1 MSAQYSSRMT
11 DPGAQAAS
19 FEEHFA
25 REIVASERLRV
36 GTLAA
41 LVAVLMG
48 FFAALYLRFHGSYF
62 EYFSSERATRSVG
75 LILGG
80 LLAYELVV
88 FRVMGQRMRAGKTLP
103 QPLRYLNALIETS
116 VPSFLILAVARDAN
130 PVQVLQSGVS
140 LLYGVFIVLSTLR
153 LDHRLSLFTGLVTA
167 AEYIA
172 LCVHY
177 AGLELMPGTP
187 FDQPPFYLA
196 KGAIL
201 LLSGLAAGFVAQ
213 QLKRRVGNAWRVL
226 QERQRLREAFGQQ
239 VSPAIVDEL
248 LRQGGD
254 IASRR
259 HTVCVLFMDI
269 RNFTPLVEHKSP
281 EEIVSLQ
288 NAVFGAA
295 VEAVNSHHGII
306 NQFLGDGLM
315 ATFGAPIHTGNDSA
329 NAIAAA
335 HAIVAAIRQLA
346 EERRIPPIRVG
357 VGLHVGEAISGNIG
371 TAQRQQYSITGNVVI
386 LASRIE
392 QLNKDYGS
400 QILVSREVLEAAG
413 QAPPEGSSL
422 GAVHVK
428 GREQPIELFRLA

>member
-1 MSAQYSSRMT
+1 MT
-11 DPGAQAAS
+11 APAAS
-19 FEEHFA
+19 FDEHFA

-41 LVAVLMG
+41 VVAALMA
-48 FFAALYLRFHGSYF
+48 FFAAVFLRYHDVYLENFGSP
-62 EYFSSERATRSVG
+62 RPIRSVG

-88 FRVMGQRMRAGKTLP
+88 FRVMGLRMRARKTLP
-103 QPLRYLNALIETS
+103 QALRYLNALVETS
-116 VPSFLILAVARDAN
+116 VPSFLILVVARDTN
-130 PVQVLQSGVS
+130 PVHTLQSGAA

-153 LDHRLSLFTGLVTA
+153 LDYRISVFTGLVATV
-167 AEYIA
+167 EYIA

-177 AGLELMPGTP
+177 AELALMPGTP
-187 FDQPPFYLA
+187 FDAPPFYLF

-201 LLSGLAAGFVAQ
+201 LLSGLAAGFVAH
-213 QLKRRVGNAWRVL
+213 QLKRRVGNAWRAM
-226 QERQRLREAFGQQ
+226 QERQCMREAFGQQ

-259 HTVCVLFMDI
+259 TTVCVLFMDI
-269 RNFTPLVEHKSP
+269 RGFTPLVEHKPP
-281 EEIVSLQ
+281 EEIVALQ

-295 VEAVNSHHGII
+295 VEVVNAHHGII

-315 ATFGAPIHTGNDSA
+315 ATFGAPIRTGRDCA
-329 NAIAAA
+329 NGIAAA
-335 HAIVAAIRQLA
+335 HAMLEAVRALAASG
-346 EERRIPPIRVG
+346 RIPPLRIG
-357 VGLHVGEAISGNIG
+357 IGLHAGEAISGNIG
-371 TAQRQQYSITGNVVI
+371 SAQRQQYSITGNVVI

-400 QILVSREVLEAAG
+400 QILVSREVLEHAG
-413 QAPPEGSSL
+413 GVPPGAEPL
-422 GAVHVK
+422 GPVRVK
-428 GREQPIELFRLA
+428 GHEQPIELFRLA

>member
-1 MSAQYSSRMT
+1 MT
-11 DPGAQAAS
+11 APGAPAAS

-36 GTLAA
+36 GTLATLIA
-41 LVAVLMG
+41 LLMG

-62 EYFSSERATRSVG
+62 EYFSSERATRSVA

-88 FRVMGQRMRAGKTLP
+88 FRVIGARLRRGRALP
-103 QPLRYLNALIETS
+103 QPLRYLSALVETS
-116 VPSFLILAVARDAN
+116 APTFLILAVSRDAN
-130 PVQVLQSGVS
+130 PGHVLQSGVV

-153 LDHRLSLFTGLVTA
+153 LDYRLSVFTGMVATV
-167 AEYIA
+167 EYML

-177 AGLELMPGTP
+177 AELQLMPGTP
-187 FDQPPFYLA
+187 FDSPPFYLA

-201 LLSGLAAGFVAQ
+201 LLSGLAAGFVAH
-213 QLKRRVGNAWRVL
+213 QLKRRVGNAWRVQ
-226 QERQRLREAFGQQ
+226 QERQRMREAFGQQ

-259 HTVCVLFMDI
+259 HPVCVLFMDI

-281 EEIVSLQ
+281 EEIVALQ

-295 VEAVNSHHGII
+295 VEEVNTHHGII

-315 ATFGAPIHTGNDSA
+315 ATFGAPIQTGNDSA
-329 NAIAAA
+329 NGIAAA
-335 HAIVAAIRQLA
+335 YAILAAVRRLA
-346 EERRIPPIRVG
+346 EEGRIPPIRIG

-371 TAQRQQYSITGNVVI
+371 SAQRQQYSITGNVVI

-392 QLNKDYGS
+392 QLNKEYGS
-400 QILVSREVLEAAG
+400 EILVSREVLEAAG
-413 QAPPEGSSL
+413 QAPPEESSL
-422 GAVHVK
+422 GPVHVK